1 MGIKNLTYR
10 FLSFFLVVFFVTN
23 LIAQDKPNA
32 KFTYHTVSKGET
44 SYGIAKKYQI
54 DLNEFFNYNPSASN
68 GLSKGD
74 TLKIPIK
81 TFVNQTSAWA
91 TTGSKVNPAASCRV
105 NQFAESILLFIMSQL
120 ILGLGSIF

>member
-10 FLSFFLVVFFVTN
+10 FLLVFLAVFFLTN
-23 LIAQDKPNA
+23 LNAQDNSIV
-32 KFTYHTVSKGET
+32 KFTFHTVSKGET

-54 DLNEFFNYNPSASN
+54 DLNEFFIYNPDASK

-81 TFVNQTSAWA
+81 TFISQTKDNEIESAVKNA
-91 TTGSKVNPAASCRV
+91 MNGNGESEE
-105 NQFAESILLFIMSQL
+105 ESIEF
-120 ILGLGSIF
+120 